1 MTAIVADTGA
11 MTVRHL
17 RTLIRQPW
25 FVAISLVQPVIW
37 LLIFGALF
45 ERVVDVPG
53 FGSDD
58 YIAFLTP
65 GVVVMT
71 ALFSGGWLGM
81 SLIEDYERGVL
92 DRFLVTPA
100 RRGSLIGGP
109 LAYQAVT
116 TVVQSVIVV
125 GLALAAGADLS
136 GGVAGIAVLIVA
148 SILLAGAFG
157 ALSCAVGLLARQR
170 ETLIGAV
177 QLVILPL
184 TFLSSG
190 LMPANLLPAWVQD
203 VADYNPV
210 NWAVEAGRE
219 AMSADVDWSLVLS
232 RCGLLVALVAVSSW
246 LATRAFRA
254 YQRSL

>member
-1 MTAIVADTGA
+1 MTAILADTGA

-17 RTLIRQPW
+17 RILVRQPW
-25 FVAISLVQPVIW
+25 YIAISLVQPVIW
-37 LLIFGALF
+37 LLLFGALF

-53 FGSDD
+53 FGGGD
-58 YIAFLTP
+58 YVDFLVP
-65 GVVVMT
+65 GVVAMT

-81 SLIEDYERGVL
+81 SLIDDYDQGVL
-92 DRFLVTPA
+92 DRFLVSPA

-109 LAYQAVT
+109 IAYQAVT
-116 TVVQSVIVV
+116 TVVQSLIVV
-125 GLALAAGADLS
+125 GLALAVGADIP
-136 GGVAGIAVLIVA
+136 GGVAGVAVLIGA
-148 SILLAGAFG
+148 SVLLAAAFG
-157 ALSCAVGLLARQR
+157 GLSCAVGLLARQR

-190 LMPANLLPAWVQD
+190 LMREDLLPGWVQD
-203 VADYNPV
+203 VATYNPA
-210 NWAVEAGRE
+210 NWAVVAGRE
-219 AMSADVDWSLVLS
+219 AMSADVDWGVVLS
-232 RCGLLVALVAVSSW
+232 RCGLLVALAAVSAW